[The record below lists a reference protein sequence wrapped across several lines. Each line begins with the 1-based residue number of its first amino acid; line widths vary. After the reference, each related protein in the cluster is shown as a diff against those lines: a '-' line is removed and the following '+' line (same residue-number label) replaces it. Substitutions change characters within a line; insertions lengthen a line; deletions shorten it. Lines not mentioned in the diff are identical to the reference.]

1 MRNSTLGAK
10 ALSIMPPATITPLKM
25 VTGRAPKFST
35 QTLQMGPGGR
45 KEGRRENGVKS
56 EKGVENTSGAEGQRR
71 RCAADQ
77 CHIWTG
83 RRRLPLAS
91 NWQPVRDLLPS
102 AGDRLRSTYLRRLLE
117 LKSRPRAVVN
127 AF

>member
-35 QTLQMGPGGR
+35 QTLQMGPGR
-45 KEGRRENGVKS
+45 EKGRRENGVKS

-71 RCAADQ
+71 CCAADPVSHLDGTPPPPISVKLATRQ
-77 CHIWTG
+77 RPAAVS
-83 RRRLPLAS
+83 RR
-91 NWQPVRDLLPS
+91 PS
-102 AGDRLRSTYLRRLLE
+102 
-117 LKSRPRAVVN
+117 
-127 AF
+127 